1 MAKLAIPHILNFLFA
16 GYLTYLAI
24 ITRRAGDIRSPLLPP
39 RDPLLVFRVQFRR
52 VGDNTYSIIP

>member
-1 MAKLAIPHILNFLFA
+1 MAKLAIPRILSFLFA

-39 RDPLLVFRVQFRR
+39 RDPLLVRVQFRR